1 MGRGRCRGR
10 ACVML
15 WLTWR
20 ACLSPGMRGCV
31 MGIYKLHA
39 SRVPHALRWS
49 TNLQTITPSI
59 RRSVVIQVLVQ

>member
-1 MGRGRCRGR
+1 M
-10 ACVML
+10 ML

-20 ACLSPGMRGCV
+20 ACLSPGMRGSM

-49 TNLQTITPSI
+49 TNLQTVTPSI
-59 RRSVVIQVLVQ
+59 RSVVIQVLVQ